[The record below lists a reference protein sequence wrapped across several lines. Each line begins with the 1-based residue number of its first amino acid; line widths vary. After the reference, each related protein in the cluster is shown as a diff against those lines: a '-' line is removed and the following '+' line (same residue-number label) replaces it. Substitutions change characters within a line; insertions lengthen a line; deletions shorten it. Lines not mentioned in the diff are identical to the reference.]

1 MKLVGGLVILGV
13 LAGCASIQNGTR
25 ALSGER
31 QAFDGQ
37 YYSARVSEDE
47 ARPERFVVSVG
58 NLDRGLAGAVEAGRY
73 EATRYC
79 IEVDGTSRVRWTVGP
94 DTDPAQLRI
103 ADDTLVFQGECNP

>member
-73 EATRYC
+73 EANT
-79 IEVDGTSRVRWTVGP
+79 
-94 DTDPAQLRI
+94 
-103 ADDTLVFQGECNP
+103 